1 MTYPGQR
8 PEPPSLSPHFLLLQ
22 LTRLDQVNTALPVFP
37 ETTKTQ
43 LEVTEVTG
51 EPITFVSNSN
61 IPLFILAPTP
71 SNATNNQV
79 EEYERDSDE
88 SVGVDE
94 AEDFFISKRAQWQSL
109 EEKSRP
115 GQGLTCEELK
125 IVSGI
130 VITND
135 LNYSICLLRSYY

>member
-1 MTYPGQR
+1 MDITYPGQR

-51 EPITFVSNSN
+51 EPITFISNSN
-61 IPLFILAPTP
+61 IPPFILAPTP
-71 SNATNNQV
+71 SSATNNQV

-94 AEDFFISKRAQWQSL
+94 AEDFFISKRAMT
-109 EEKSRP
+109 KSGR
-115 GQGLTCEELK
+115 K
-125 IVSGI
+125 VKAWARFD
-130 VITND
+130 V
-135 LNYSICLLRSYY
+135 